1 MKGRDSLGSA
11 DTMLDRPCWGNWG
24 CILVAVGS
32 TGKFWMG
39 SSFFKDCWLLCGEE
53 TKGAGVKAG
62 REISWEAARLE
73 VLMVHIESGVHAS
86 SSHGSPLSRMSGT
99 RMLQKPLHDEQHGN
113 EWNRTKERN
122 KLFTVKMKLNLVKYL
137 H

>member
-1 MKGRDSLGSA
+1 M
-11 DTMLDRPCWGNWG
+11 
-24 CILVAVGS
+24 GS
-32 TGKFWMG
+32 TGKFSVG
-39 SSFFKDCWLLCGEE
+39 SGFFKDCWLLCGEE

-62 REISWEAARLE
+62 REIRWEAARLE
-73 VLMVHIESGVHAS
+73 VLMVQIQSGVRAS

-99 RMLQKPLHDEQHGN
+99 RMLQDLLHDEQHRN
-113 EWNRTKERN
+113 ECNRTKEIN